1 MTASLPSFA
10 QIQHVKQLLGADL
23 FGPTTIAKL
32 TGVPLR
38 DVFRIGSVPL
48 HRSRLMLTS
57 FDSPSKPTVSQRP
70 GGNCDATATLLDG
83 QHRLVAAGQCGIS
96 LRPIR

>member
-10 QIQHVKQLLGADL
+10 QIQHVKQLLGTDL

-48 HRSRLMLTS
+48 HR
-57 FDSPSKPTVSQRP
+57 
-70 GGNCDATATLLDG
+70 GC
-83 QHRLVAAGQCGIS
+83 
-96 LRPIR
+96 LRPPLGRSALPRSSEVRPDHRQAILSAR